1 MNRLVIAL
9 LSVLIVLVAA
19 HGVLVWRADER
30 AREDAEEQACIQ
42 RTQATAIVGLLVP
55 AAITS
60 SEDLDRESQLQ
71 SLGALSTQLDA
82 C

>member
-1 MNRLVIAL
+1 MNRLLVAL

-19 HGVLVWRADER
+19 NGVLLWRADER
-30 AREDAEEQACIQ
+30 ARDDAETQTCIQ
-42 RTQATAIVGLLVP
+42 RAQATAIVGLMVP
-55 AAITS
+55 AVITPA
-60 SEDLDRESQLQ
+60 EDLDRESQLQ

>member
-1 MNRLVIAL
+1 MNRLIVAL
-9 LSVLIVLVAA
+9 LSVLIVLVAV
-19 HGVLVWRADER
+19 HTFLEWRADER
-30 AREDAEEQACIQ
+30 AEDEAELQTCIQ
-42 RTQATAIVGLLVP
+42 QTQATATIALLVP
-55 AAITS
+55 SLIRP